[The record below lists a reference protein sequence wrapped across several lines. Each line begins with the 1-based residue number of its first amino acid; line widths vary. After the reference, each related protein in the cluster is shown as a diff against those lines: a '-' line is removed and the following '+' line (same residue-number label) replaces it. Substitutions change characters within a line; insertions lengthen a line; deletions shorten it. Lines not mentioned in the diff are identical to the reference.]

1 MKEAKAYSKT
11 NKPNNKQTKGEE
23 RMKTRRYTIIVED
36 VVHDPEEGFV
46 PEDGVDQFLSEMIA
60 DGNYKVVSIED
71 TVEVEVES

>member
-1 MKEAKAYSKT
+1 
-11 NKPNNKQTKGEE
+11 
-23 RMKTRRYTIIVED
+23 MKTRRYTIIVED

-71 TVEVEVES
+71 TEEVEVES